1 MGQPEPRYR
10 WHVLAVMIV
19 CLLVIVLDSTVLNVA
34 LRTLAEP
41 RAGLGASQSQLEW
54 AVNSYTLVF
63 AGLLLTA
70 GVLGDKLGRKR
81 VLAAGLAWFAIA
93 SLLCAYARSPDQL
106 IAARAAMGLGGA
118 VIMPQTLSIITNVFD
133 PAERPRAI
141 AIWGAAVGLA
151 VAIGP
156 VAGGLLLS
164 RFWWGSVFLINVPI
178 VAAGLAGVIRFVPES
193 RNPRPGRLDVPGVLV
208 SIAGLVSLSYGVIT
222 GGGSGHWASLGTLAP
237 LTAGLLLL
245 ALFGW
250 HESRTKNPALNVR
263 LLRDPRLGCAVAAM
277 VLAFFS
283 LSGVLFVTSFYL
295 QSVRGYSPLQAGLLM
310 LPFAAGQL
318 TFAPRSALMV
328 ATFGA
333 RNVLAAGLLL
343 VAAAYSGYEL
353 LGAATPVWVLGVIFF
368 VLGAGLVHILP
379 PANECLMAALPR
391 EQAGSGSG
399 INSTARQIAEAL
411 GVAVLS
417 SVLTAGYRARMTP
430 LLGFLPPAQ
439 RTSATE
445 SISATTAVAQRLGA
459 AGAGLTAPARAAFIS
474 AMHLTLAAAVAVA
487 VLGAIVVLARMPSA
501 PRAAQCPDGREATRS
516 LGKNQ
521 EHQPERTGCS
531 APPAR
536 GCGTPVPGLAVVR
549 CPFLLAVRAPAG
561 RREATAPVQPLRA
574 LIVWMCQQVDPRLV
588 PPVRLGENGVQHGSS
603 DSPAPPPSRTRTMP

>member
-1 MGQPEPRYR
+1 MGQQEPRYR

-70 GVLGDKLGRKR
+70 GVIGDKLGRKR
-81 VLAAGLAWFAIA
+81 VLAAGLAWFATA

-118 VIMPQTLSIITNVFD
+118 VIMPQTLSIITNVFE

-156 VAGGLLLS
+156 VTGGLLLS

-178 VAAGLAGVIRFVPES
+178 VTVGLAGVIRFVPES
-193 RNPRPGRLDVPGVLV
+193 RNPRPGKLDVSGVLL
-208 SIAGLVSLSYGVIT
+208 SIAGLVSLSYGVIQ
-222 GGGSGHWASLGTLAP
+222 GGGTGHWASLGALAP
-237 LTAGLLLL
+237 LTAGLILL
-245 ALFGW
+245 ALFTW
-250 HESRTKNPALNVR
+250 HESRIKNPALNVR
-263 LLRDPRLGCAVAAM
+263 LFSDPRLCCAVAAL

-295 QSVRGYSPLQAGLLM
+295 QNVRNYSPLRAGLLM

-318 TFAPRSALMV
+318 IFAPRSAIMV
-328 ATFGA
+328 AKFGA
-333 RNVLAAGLLL
+333 KNVLTAGLLL

-353 LGAATPVWVLGVIFF
+353 MGAATPVWVLGMIFF

-417 SVLTAGYRARMTP
+417 SILTAGYRARMSP
-430 LLGFLPPAQ
+430 HLEFLSPAV

-445 SISATTAVAQRLGA
+445 SIGATMAVAQHLGA
-459 AGAGLTAPARAAFIS
+459 AGAQLATPARTAFIS
-474 AMHLTLAAAVAVA
+474 AMHITLAVAVA
-487 VLGAIVVLARMPSA
+487 VAVFGAVVVRAWMPAAPRPAAGIRNRGGRARGKDKRVLARRSRPLSRTDPGSA
-501 PRAAQCPDGREATRS
+501 QLRHHDHRHR
-516 LGKNQ
+516 
-521 EHQPERTGCS
+521 
-531 APPAR
+531 
-536 GCGTPVPGLAVVR
+536 
-549 CPFLLAVRAPAG
+549 G
-561 RREATAPVQPLRA
+561 RREIRLGRGAAADVKGPWILSTHPAR
-574 LIVWMCQQVDPRLV
+574 LIVC
-588 PPVRLGENGVQHGSS
+588 
-603 DSPAPPPSRTRTMP
+603 PA